1 MNRSGGGFVGL
12 DNFVWIFTQPQ
23 GIRVVLNTI
32 VWVIVT
38 PIVST
43 IAGLAYAYFIDKTR
57 GEKYYKILVFLPM
70 AIPFVGASIIWRFM
84 YTARPAGREQLGFLD
99 RKSLGSGK
107 GVAGRVALWGG
118 R

>member
-70 AIPFVGASIIWRFM
+70 AISFVGASTIWRFM
-84 YTARPAGREQLGFLD
+84 YTARPAGRELIG
-99 RKSLGSGK
+99 RSEGS
-107 GVAGRVALWGG
+107 RVGEEG
-118 R
+118 CSSGC